1 MTIDDKSGW
10 TPPEKRDQSGHG
22 KLGASELEYLDVLV
36 ARGEG
41 LMLEGLPF
49 PAAESLIAT
58 NHAEVTA
65 EYYLFDAD
73 QRETHRLKL
82 IKPTEAGKAL
92 AALRESAKLE
102 RMIAPT
108 EHHLLIAGPS
118 QEKS

>member
-22 KLGASELEYLDVLV
+22 KLGTSELEYLDVLV

-49 PAAESLIAT
+49 PAAESLLAT
-58 NHAEVTA
+58 NHAEVSS
-65 EYYLFDAD
+65 EYVIAGHKL
-73 QRETHRLKL
+73 RRLV
-82 IKPTEAGKAL
+82 PTEAGKAL

-108 EHHLLIAGPS
+108 EHPLLIAGPS
-118 QEKS
+118 KEKS